1 MRRSSRRLIAGDGV
15 YRVVLDPSNY
25 SKLIRFPLRE
35 HPEPDTL
42 NFTVDCVV
50 KTQGHFQKNPSVL
63 SLRPS
68 KRNSEILLL
77 CIE

>member
-1 MRRSSRRLIAGDGV
+1 MVAGDGV

-25 SKLIRFPLRE
+25 SKLIRLPFRE

-42 NFTVDCVV
+42 NFTVDRVV
-50 KTQGHFQKNPSVL
+50 KALRHFQKNPSVL